1 MGRGGPLGAIENTQ
15 IREGGLTM
23 SVSTIMTTDKSGAEL
38 VTFAQQTASQLVKA
52 SLTRSQIRG
61 IFTEV
66 RKIEAMWDARPQ
78 DAMRRL
84 NMLKP
89 KLDYQTARTPAVQT
103 LKDVLTQAIDEV
115 NKSGDD
121 VERNRRFRV
130 FVDLF
135 EAILAYHRAQGGRS

>member
-1 MGRGGPLGAIENTQ
+1 MTV
-15 IREGGLTM
+15 T
-23 SVSTIMTTDKSGAEL
+23 SIMTTDKNGSEL
-38 VTFAQQTASQLVKA
+38 VTFAQQTASQLVNA

-66 RKIEAMWDARPQ
+66 RKLEAIWESRPIEAQ
-78 DAMRRL
+78 RRL

-89 KLDYQTARTPAVQT
+89 KLDYQTARIPAVKT

-115 NKSGDD
+115 NKAPSDE
-121 VERNRRFRV
+121 ERSRRFRV
-130 FVDLF
+130 FMDLF